1 VLRPDGKLLYATC
14 SVFPQ
19 ENDAVIDA
27 FVARQRAAGARAVRV
42 PLPDRGAPQGLPDA
56 ERDGFYYALIH
67 KQA

>member
-1 VLRPDGKLLYATC
+1 
-14 SVFPQ
+14 
-19 ENDAVIDA
+19 VIDA